1 MSADNGKSPAEFG
14 PVAKLKMLAI
24 AARNPKLSR
33 VELAVLIAIADHANA
48 QSGIAFPAFATLA
61 AEAGSTRRH
70 VKTCVKQ
77 LIAGGYLTIALRGN
91 RVRSNRYKIILDP
104 PGGALQNT
112 TPHSDPQST
121 TVVLSSVTCGALKQP
136 DVVLST
142 APESFHPSEHKASDG
157 CEGSQAD
164 GGALR
169 APALRPALA
178 HQPNRGSDS
187 FPEFW
192 NVVTQRKQVAECER
206 ELRKKIAE
214 GHKYADILE
223 GVERWEAYNKATGGK
238 NRATPLKWLQN
249 EKWRDG
255 WELPSARKKIQSDDA
270 ETAPKAKGEKAKAGK
285 KKPAKA
291 RSSSPPSKKIAK
303 EPAPV
308 KKPRKLRH
316 DPNPEY
322 DSWSIR
328 KKQHLEEGE
337 EYSNRFS
344 AHKQYCEQCNVS
356 EANTR
361 YDDFCDVGE
370 RLRDHEFSQY
380 YLWKNFSIS
389 NPPPPQYI
397 TMIESEDGQ
406 WVPEER

>member
-1 MSADNGKSPAEFG
+1 MSADKGKSPAEFG

-24 AARNPKLSR
+24 AGRSPGVSR
-33 VELAVLIAIADHANA
+33 VELAALIAIADMADA
-48 QSGIAFPAFATLA
+48 QSGIAWPSFATLA
-61 AEAGSTRRH
+61 ERSGSTRRH
-70 VKTCVKQ
+70 VKNAVKR
-77 LIAGGYLTIALRGN
+77 LIAGGYLTIAQRGS

-121 TVVLSSVTCGALKQP
+121 TVVLSSVTCGALEQP

-142 APESFHPSEHKASDG
+142 APESFHPSEHKAHDG
-157 CEGSQAD
+157 WEGSQAD

-169 APALRPALA
+169 ATASRPALA
-178 HQPNRGSDS
+178 RQPNRGSDR

-192 NVVTQRKQVAECER
+192 EAIGFRATVSQSEQLLAELIADGVDYAQV
-206 ELRKKIAE
+206 
-214 GHKYADILE
+214 LE
-223 GVERWEAYNKATGGK
+223 TGRRWAAYNAATGGK
-238 NRATPLKWLQN
+238 KRASPLRWLQT

-255 WELPSARKKIQSDDA
+255 WELPSARKKTGSGEA
-270 ETAPKAKGEKAKAGK
+270 NTAPKAKGEKARGGK

-291 RSSSPPSKKIAK
+291 RRSSPSSKKIAK

-308 KKPRKLRH
+308 KKPRKLRY

-322 DSWSIR
+322 DSWLGR
-328 KKQHLEEGE
+328 KKQYLEESQ
-337 EYSNRFS
+337 EYSKWFMV
-344 AHKQYCEQCNVS
+344 HKDDCEQCNNS
-356 EANTR
+356 EANKR
-361 YDDFCDVGE
+361 YDDFCASGKTLTAHSRSQHNLWMD
-370 RLRDHEFSQY
+370 FS
-380 YLWKNFSIS
+380 KS